1 MKYLYVLL
9 IWATVTLLPSRLHSQ
24 TPSFNSYATAPEVV
38 LLDFDGHYVS
48 GSTWNGGG
56 SFMCE
61 GSGLTTEQITEV
73 FNRVAEDYRPFAL
86 NITTDAV
93 KYDAAPAN
101 CRMRVI
107 VTVTSS
113 WYSSTAGG
121 VSLVN
126 SFRWGD
132 DTPCFVFS
140 ALLGFNTKK
149 IGEAVSHE
157 AGHTLGLYH
166 QSVYDANCGIVNQYN
181 YGTGTGETSWAP
193 IMGVGYDRNLTL
205 WHYGPNQFGCQSFQ
219 DDLDKLTTLNGFSY
233 RPDDHAGE
241 FPVATTVAFS
251 NSRFTING
259 IVEQPNDIDVIRF
272 TMPVYGRLHLQAI
285 PYNVGSG
292 NAGSDLDMQVTLYNS
307 SHTIIKTYNPP
318 TTLDA
323 ILDSNLIAGDYY
335 IKIEGSGN
343 EFAPDYASLG
353 SYSLQASFSLAA
365 PLPLHRLE
373 LRGNNTGDRH
383 RLTWEIVADEQVST
397 QALEVSGDGIRFTSL
412 MQAAFDARS
421 FNYQPYIPGNL
432 FYRLNL
438 VLDNGRQYYSNIVR
452 LTGARLQKP
461 VLIGNLIE
469 SSNLS
474 ISSPGNYH
482 YSIYDAGGS
491 RRAEGK
497 LGQGLNTVAV
507 NSLSAGIYVIRFE
520 DNDYVS
526 VEKFVKK

>member
-1 MKYLYVLL
+1 MKRLYALL
-9 IWATVTLLPSRLHSQ
+9 IGATVILLSFQVRSQ
-24 TPSFNSYATAPEVV
+24 PLLFNSYSTAPEVV

-48 GSTWNGGG
+48 GTSWNSAGP
-56 SFMCE
+56 FMCE
-61 GSGLTTEQITEV
+61 GSGLNADQVTEV

-86 NITTDAV
+86 NITTDAAR
-93 KYDAAPAN
+93 YNAAPVN
-101 CRMRVI
+101 RRMRVI
-107 VTVTSS
+107 VTTTSN
-113 WYSSTAGG
+113 WYGSNAGG
-121 VSLVN
+121 VSFVN

-166 QSVYDANCGIVNQYN
+166 QSVYDANCNIVNQYN
-181 YGTGTGETSWAP
+181 YGTGTGEISWAP
-193 IMGVGYDRNLTL
+193 IMGVGYSRNLTL
-205 WHYGPNQFGCQSFQ
+205 WHFGPNQFGCQSFQ
-219 DDLDKLTTLNGFSY
+219 DDLNKLTTLNGFGY

-241 FPVATTVAFS
+241 FPIATTIGFS
-251 NSRFTING
+251 NNRFTING
-259 IVEQPNDIDVIRF
+259 IVEQPNDVDMIRF

-292 NAGSDLDMQVTLYNS
+292 NAGSDLDMLVTLYNS
-307 SHTIIKTYNPP
+307 SRTIIKTYNPP
-318 TTLDA
+318 ATLDA

-365 PLPLHRLE
+365 PLPLHLLE
-373 LRGNNTGDRH
+373 LQGINSGNRH
-383 RLTWEIVADEQVST
+383 RLIWKIVADEQVST
-397 QALEVSGDGIRFTSL
+397 QTLEVSGDGIRFTSL
-412 MQAAFDARS
+412 LQAAADARS
-421 FNYQPYIPGNL
+421 FNYQPYVAGNL

-452 LTGARLQKP
+452 LAGASIQKP

-469 SSNLS
+469 NGNLT

-482 YSIYDAGGS
+482 YSIYDAGGVK
-491 RRAEGK
+491 RGEGK
-497 LGQGLNTVAV
+497 LGPGLNTVAV
-507 NSLSAGIYVIRFE
+507 SSLTAGIYIIRFE
-520 DNDYVS
+520 DKTGLWVD
-526 VEKFVKK
+526 KFVLQ